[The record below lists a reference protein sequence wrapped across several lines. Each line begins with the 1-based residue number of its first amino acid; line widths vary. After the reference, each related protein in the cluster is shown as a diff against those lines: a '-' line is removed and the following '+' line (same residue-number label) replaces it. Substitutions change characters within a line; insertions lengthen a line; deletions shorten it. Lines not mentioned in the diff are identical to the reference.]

1 MKKGIKGTK
10 TKNKLLHIAIH
21 EFASIGFENTKVDTI
36 VREANL
42 TKPSFYLYFKSKQA
56 IFDEI
61 VNICTIK
68 LETEVKKIGLTQF
81 NNSLSKERIKNVLEN
96 FYEFV
101 LDNKEL
107 MIIGIILNRNNDIII
122 NKLTEIVKSN
132 LRIEA
137 NINYIKSAF
146 DSDIF
151 ADILVTNSL
160 MFCKNYLLNE
170 KSSPEELVSILSSLY
185 SESIFN

>member
-1 MKKGIKGTK
+1 LKKGIKGTE
-10 TKNKLLHIAIH
+10 TKNKLLYIAIH
-21 EFASIGFENTKVDTI
+21 EFASMGFENTKVDTI

-61 VNICTIK
+61 VNICTMK
-68 LETEVKKIGLTQF
+68 LETEVKKIGLTQL
-81 NNSLSKERIKNVLEN
+81 NNTLSQERIKNVLED

-101 LDNKEL
+101 LENKEL
-107 MIIGIILNRNNDIII
+107 MIIGIILNKNNDILI
-122 NKLTEIVKSN
+122 NKLTDIVKSN

-137 NINYIKSAF
+137 NINYIKSTF
-146 DSDIF
+146 DCNVF

-160 MFCKNYLLNE
+160 MLCKNYLLNG
-170 KSSPEELVSILSSLY
+170 KSSPKELVSILSSLY
-185 SESIFN
+185 SESIFK